1 MGGWNPIDWVIDTVT
16 DIVDTVIDVVED
28 IISWIIPIPDIPDFG
43 ELDNT
48 AKGVLLNKKSS
59 NSGIPI
65 IYGTRKVG
73 GNLVFM
79 ETSGT
84 DNQYLYMI
92 LVLGEGEIDD
102 ITSIYVNDNVVTWSG
117 DLADNTERTVHADDT
132 NFYKADPND
141 PDSSAESL
149 ITVRPHYGSD
159 SQTYDT
165 LVGALTSWTS
175 NHRLRGLAYISL
187 KFKWN
192 SDAFGGIPQ
201 VHALVKA
208 KKISL

>member
-1 MGGWNPIDWVIDTVT
+1 MCDVPDFIEDIVGDIIDVVV
-16 DIVDTVIDVVED
+16 DIVDSV
-28 IISWIIPIPDIPDFG
+28 ISWILPMPEIPDFG

-79 ETSGT
+79 ETSGA
-84 DNQYLYMI
+84 DNQYLYAI

-102 ITSIYVNDNVVTWSG
+102 ITSIYVNDNIVTWSG
-117 DLADNTERTVHADDT
+117 DLADNTERTVASSDG

-141 PDSSAESL
+141 SDSSAESL
-149 ITVRPHYGSD
+149 ITVRPHYGAD
-159 SQTYDT
+159 DQTYDT
-165 LVGALTSWTS
+165 LVGGLTSWTS

-192 SDAFGGIPQ
+192 SDAFGGVPQ
-201 VHALVKA
+201 VHALVKG
-208 KKISL
+208 